1 MKHNTTTG
9 LNDCTILYTTT
20 DGKRINIDKD
30 AFGVKIV
37 THSYRKEGVIKFDK
51 PITKIP
57 AYAFSQCTTLL
68 TVTIPE
74 SVKSFYTSSFW
85 GCTSIQEYN
94 HSYAS
99 DDKRCIIV
107 KGCLKLFASGN
118 ISEYTIPSNIVR
130 IGKGVFRF
138 SKLKKIIIPEGVH
151 IIDDCAFQFCKNLSD
166 IVIPNGVSEIGQSTF
181 SNCTK
186 LKSIAI
192 PKSVTKIGDWAF
204 VGCKS
209 LLEFNSPLATSDK
222 RCLVINGELVA
233 FASAEIIDYT
243 FPSEII
249 SYQKTVFDYNTKLK
263 GLKKVLDQR
272 IYNARAAVTLSPK
285 PTREIEAKSVIIAI
299 TKNGYI
305 KKTPREE
312 FLLQE
317 IGNVCI
323 YKKYYKD
330 EIKILKET
338 TLWDSLLLFTK
349 KGLCYKIEVSDIPTT
364 TIQEKGLS
372 LYDKYG
378 ITKDAFSDILPT
390 RNLLN
395 SDKAEKYYVLIMT
408 KDGRI
413 SRQRLSEYKQM
424 KNGIRTILLDS
435 DKKDIV
441 MSVSLAKD
449 KDYIFSCSSN
459 GYGKSLELE
468 AIRSYTLKSKGIG
481 TYCVPP
487 ARHANSL
494 IGMDTTETNGCGYSY
509 NSTGRLK
516 RDFKNLSGASY
527 LLVTERGFINRTFTC
542 LDGNF
547 KPGSKLIEL
556 SEEDKVISNLFVLDT
571 DSILVVTAKGETI
584 RLDVE
589 KIRLAKLGTKG
600 TLCLKLSDDDRIAAC
615 CKISPLQNVNIS
627 IDKEKVK
634 EYKQQTQE
642 SQLILSDIFDE
653 GPNEEIN
660 ISNDNNITIKEMLSL
675 LFTKEQ
681 WDKNEL
687 ETICKSKGLMLGS
700 ILEEI
705 NDYSYSVVDDV
716 VLEDEGDTISVM
728 MDYKDE
734 LL

>member
-1 MKHNTTTG
+1 MKQETDTESK
-9 LNDCTILYTTT
+9 DCTIQYTTT
-20 DGKRINIDKD
+20 DGKKINIDKD
-30 AFGVKIV
+30 AFGVRVV
-37 THSYRKEGVIKFDK
+37 THSYHKVGIIKFEK

-85 GCTSIQEYN
+85 GCTNIQEYN

-99 DDKRCIIV
+99 DDRRCIIV

-118 ISEYTIPSNIVR
+118 ISEYIIPNNIVR

-151 IIDDCAFQFCKNLSD
+151 TIDDCAFQFCKSLCE
-166 IVIPNGVSEIGQSTF
+166 IVMSYGVSEIGQSAF

-186 LKSIAI
+186 LKSITI
-192 PKSVTKIGDWAF
+192 PNSVTKVGDWAF

-209 LLEFNSPLATSDK
+209 LLEFNSPLATADK
-222 RCLVINGELVA
+222 RCLLIDGILVA
-233 FASAEIIDYT
+233 FAPAGITDYV

-249 SYQKTVFDYNTKLK
+249 SYKKTVFDYNDKLK
-263 GLKKVLDQR
+263 GLKKTLDQR
-272 IYNARAAVTLSPK
+272 NYNIRAIVAPQR
-285 PTREIEAKSVIIAI
+285 PPEGYEAKSVVIAI

-305 KKTPREE
+305 KKTPKEE
-312 FLLQE
+312 YLLQE
-317 IGNVCI
+317 IGDVGV
-323 YKKYYKD
+323 YKKHYKD
-330 EIKILKET
+330 EVKILKET

-349 KGLCYKIEVSDIPTT
+349 KGLCYKIEVSDIPST

-413 SRQRLSEYKQM
+413 SRQKLSEYKQM
-424 KNGIRTILLDS
+424 KNGIRTILLEPT
-435 DKKDIV
+435 KKDIV
-441 MSVSLAKD
+441 ISVSLAKD
-449 KDYIFSCSSN
+449 NDYIFCCSSS

-468 AIRSYTLKSKGIG
+468 TIRSYTLKSKGLG

-487 ARHANSL
+487 ARLTNSL
-494 IGMDTTETNGCGYSY
+494 NGMDTTGIIGCGYNY

-516 RDFKNLSGASY
+516 RDFENMSGASY
-527 LLVTERGFINRTFTC
+527 LLVTERGLINRTFTC

-547 KPGSKLIEL
+547 KPGTKLIEL
-556 SEEDKVISNLFVLDT
+556 SEEDRVISNFFVLDT
-571 DSILVVTAKGETI
+571 DSILIVTVKGETI

-589 KIRLAKLGTKG
+589 KMKLAKLGTKG
-600 TLCLKLSDDDRIAAC
+600 TLSLKLSDNDRIAAC
-615 CKISPLQNVNIS
+615 CKMSLLQNVNIS
-627 IDKEKVK
+627 IDNEKVK
-634 EYKQQTQE
+634 EYRQQTQE

-653 GPNEEIN
+653 EPNEDIN
-660 ISNDNNITIKEMLSL
+660 ISNDNDITIKEMLSL
-675 LFTKEQ
+675 FFTKEQ

-687 ETICKSKGLMLGS
+687 EAICKDKGLMLGS

-716 VLEDEGDTISVM
+716 VLEDEGDTISVI
-728 MDYKDE
+728 MDYKDD